1 VKERRKKMITSG
13 TIFFFVNRKVWQELD
28 NPDKLFGPKVLNALI
43 YLNSDPS
50 SNSGNCKIQNT

>member
-1 VKERRKKMITSG
+1 MITSG

>member
-1 VKERRKKMITSG
+1 MYVCVRRQRERGVKKGKKKRAPS
-13 TIFFFVNRKVWQELD
+13 TIFFFVNRKVWQEHD

-50 SNSGNCKIQNT
+50 